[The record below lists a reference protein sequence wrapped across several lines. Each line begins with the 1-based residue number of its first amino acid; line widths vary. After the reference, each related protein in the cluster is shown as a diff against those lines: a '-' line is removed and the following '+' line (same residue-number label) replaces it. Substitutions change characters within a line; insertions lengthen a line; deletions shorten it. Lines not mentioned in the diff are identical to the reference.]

1 MNEWCESIQEPRQHH
16 CSLEANGRDC
26 LCDSN
31 NERRANR
38 DPLSSPMWLRPVS
51 QTDKHSG
58 AEMYVGRE
66 RAKGSGTLQVLPP
79 PHFIFRIHRP
89 SLPAVRHR
97 KGSEIKRAK
106 VVFSFL
112 LHLETSSLPPFLG
125 WLRLDEQRQE
135 ACGLHGLPGE
145 QSLHLA
151 HLHAHLLRFPH
162 LLGHLNRP
170 SGRDF
175 RYEKQSLD
183 QLKAGA
189 K

>member
-1 MNEWCESIQEPRQHH
+1 
-16 CSLEANGRDC
+16 
-26 LCDSN
+26 
-31 NERRANR
+31 
-38 DPLSSPMWLRPVS
+38 
-51 QTDKHSG
+51 
-58 AEMYVGRE
+58 MYVGRE

-135 ACGLHGLPGE
+135 ACGLHGLRGE

-151 HLHAHLLRFPH
+151 HLHAHLLRFPY

-175 RYEKQSLD
+175 WYEKQSLD